1 MLSDEIYELCEPVLM
16 DESLDEEDKTEKIE
30 ELIRK
35 ESSYTGKQLENAVL
49 DALWRHRTGTSSV
62 SSPPPSRHTIIRTRS
77 PAPWQ
82 LARTPTPS
90 QGSPRT
96 NIGPPPGLGA
106 ASPAF
111 QRTKSSTASPFTSPR
126 ASPRLALSTPHIPH
140 SPRLD
145 AYQFSDASPNPN
157 LYEDIN
163 GDNVDWLVNDEN
175 AGRASSFNA
184 DASLN
189 GAAAEWTQ
197 PQTMDPYDM
206 LRSIM
211 KDDKSNEDI
220 EKALEENGYDLSAT
234 IIALMDNQ
242 GYNNASQPVNIPD
255 TDRTILVGKSMSPG
269 FRPST
274 PLGQQKSN
282 ILCKYY
288 LANGNCARADCRF
301 SHDASKT
308 VCK

>member
-1 MLSDEIYELCEPVLM
+1 MLSDELYDVVEPILS
-16 DESLDEEDKTEKIE
+16 DGALEEEEKTERVEDI
-30 ELIRK
+30 LRK

-49 DALWRHRTGTSSV
+49 DALWRHRTGTAAV
-62 SSPPPSRHTIIRTRS
+62 SSPPPTRHTVIRRPS

-82 LARTPTPS
+82 VARTPTPS
-90 QGSPRT
+90 QSSPRV
-96 NIGPPPGLGA
+96 IRPPPGLGA

-111 QRTKSSTASPFTSPR
+111 QRTMSSTTSPFTSPR

-145 AYQFSDASPNPN
+145 AYISEPSSNTE
-157 LYEDIN
+157 LYGDMN
-163 GDNVDWLVNDEN
+163 GDNVEWLVNEETASN
-175 AGRASSFNA
+175 ASSFTGEP
-184 DASLN
+184 SLN
-189 GAAAEWTQ
+189 GTSSEWLQ
-197 PQTMDPYDM
+197 QAMDPYDM

-211 KDDKSNEDI
+211 KDDRSNEEI

-234 IIALMDNQ
+234 IIALMDAE
-242 GYNNASQPVNIPD
+242 GLTSQQQPAGGNSDV
-255 TDRTILVGKSMSPG
+255 DRTILVGKSMSPA
-269 FRPST
+269 FRPAT

-288 LANGNCARADCRF
+288 LANGSCARADCRF

-308 VCK
+308 LCK